1 MALGQ
6 DSTAVRRGWMMLRIK
21 LTQNLGG
28 LKQQSF
34 ISCSCCMSM
43 IGWLVTL
50 PDVIFV
56 LILRLREVG

>member
-1 MALGQ
+1 
-6 DSTAVRRGWMMLRIK
+6 MMLRIK

-34 ISCSCCMSM
+34 ISCSCCMST